1 MHLAAGQ
8 VSGLGPTAAG
18 QIAEGIGVD
27 IVRHSLDLVANLLK
41 IKLKIE
47 IVSISKLLIDTYRT
61 SAVAEHRK
69 GLDKVADWCPL

>member
-8 VSGLGPTAAG
+8 VSGLEPTAAD

-27 IVRHSLDLVANLLK
+27 IVRHSLDLVAILLK
-41 IKLKIE
+41 IESNIE
-47 IVSISKLLIDTYRT
+47 NVSISASLIDTYHT
-61 SAVAEHRK
+61 SAVAAHRK